1 MWERARR
8 IADDGGARLLSDLA
22 ALVRP
27 ATEET
32 VRAPTELDQLT
43 AREWEIA
50 ELVAEGLS
58 NQAIATK
65 LYLSRRTVET
75 HLSAIY
81 RKTSVSSRSALAGL
95 MTRTVLDRRAREQ

>member
-1 MWERARR
+1 
-8 IADDGGARLLSDLA
+8 
-22 ALVRP
+22 P
-27 ATEET
+27 
-32 VRAPTELDQLT
+32 APTGLDQLT
-43 AREWEIA
+43 ARERQVA

-81 RKTSVSSRSALAGL
+81 RKTSLRSRSALAGL
-95 MTRTVLDRRAREQ
+95 MTRAALGRRG